1 MSELRVLLVE
11 DDEDHLFLIRR
22 ALRDLD
28 GATVAVDEAANGEQ
42 AMTCLERA
50 RFDDKVLPQLVL
62 LDLKLPRLD
71 GFEVLR
77 RIRADSL
84 LRTLPVVVLT
94 SSEQDEDR
102 EQALRLGAT
111 WYVCKPTDGA
121 RFRAEVQQVATLWAR
136 ASA

>member
-1 MSELRVLLVE
+1 VSDLRVLLVE
-11 DDEDHLFLIRR
+11 DDEDHAFLIRR
-22 ALRDLD
+22 ALSDLD
-28 GATVAVDEAANGEQ
+28 DAAVAVDLASNGEQ
-42 AMTCLERA
+42 AMAYLEKG
-50 RFDDKVLPQLVL
+50 RFDDRALPRLVL

-77 RIRADSL
+77 RIRADSS

-94 SSEQDEDR
+94 SSEQDDDR

>member
-1 MSELRVLLVE
+1 VSGLRVLLVE
-11 DDEDHLFLIRR
+11 DDPDHLFLIRR
-22 ALRDLD
+22 ALADID
-28 GATVAVDEAANGEQ
+28 SAGVAVDEAANGEQ
-42 AMTCLERA
+42 AMTYLERA
-50 RFDDKVLPQLVL
+50 RFDDRALPQLVL

-94 SSEQDEDR
+94 SSEQEDDR

-121 RFRAEVQQVATLWAR
+121 RFRAEVQQVATLWAK

>member
-1 MSELRVLLVE
+1 LSGLRVLLVE
-11 DDEDHLFLIRR
+11 DDPDHLFLIRR
-22 ALRDLD
+22 ALADLD

-42 AMTCLERA
+42 AMTYLERA
-50 RFDDKVLPQLVL
+50 RFDEGALPQLVL

-84 LRTLPVVVLT
+84 LRSLPVVVLT
-94 SSEQDEDR
+94 SSEQDTDR
-102 EQALRLGAT
+102 EQALLLGAT

>member
-1 MSELRVLLVE
+1 VNDLRVLLVE
-11 DDEDHLFLIRR
+11 DDQDHLFLIRR
-22 ALRDLD
+22 ALSDLD

-42 AMTCLERA
+42 ALSYLERA
-50 RFDDKVLPQLVL
+50 RFDDHALPQLVL
-62 LDLKLPRLD
+62 LDLKIPRLD

-84 LRTLPVVVLT
+84 LRPLPVVVLT
-94 SSEQDEDR
+94 SSEQEEDR

>member
-1 MSELRVLLVE
+1 VNDLRVLLVE

-42 AMTCLERA
+42 AMTYLERA

-102 EQALRLGAT
+102 ERALRLGAT